1 MKRLLTLLAAAA
13 LTGLLAATALAG
25 TTLTYANF
33 PPAKTFPCVQM
44 DHWKAEVEKRTGG
57 AVAIQ
62 TFPGSTLL
70 GGKNMLRGVMT
81 GQADI
86 GCISLPY
93 YPGVFPLMSAVN
105 LPVSFAS
112 TEVASLTMWD
122 LFQKYQ
128 PEEFK
133 GVKVLTMFTSAPSHI
148 QSKVAIRSLADL
160 SGVELR
166 GAGSL
171 VKFIDDLGGRGV
183 GMPMSDTPEA
193 LQKGVVKGL
202 VSSFDVLKDMNFAEI
217 CRYETI
223 TNLPVYP
230 FAVIMNKAR
239 WEALPDDVK
248 QVLDGL
254 GREQAQ
260 WTGAYLD
267 DYVSQALAWGKEKY
281 QVEVFRLSDAD
292 MAEIASKGQPMID
305 AWKADATAKG
315 IDANAVLSD
324 MLSLKKKYEAEL
336 GK

>member
-1 MKRLLTLLAAAA
+1 MKRLLTLLAAVA
-13 LTGLLAATALAG
+13 LTGLMAATALAG

-33 PPAKTFPCVQM
+33 PSAKTFPCVQM
-44 DHWKAEVEKRTGG
+44 ERWKTEVEKRTNG
-57 AVAIQ
+57 AVTVQ

-70 GGKNMLRGVMT
+70 GGKNMFRGVQT

-86 GCISLPY
+86 GCLSLPY
-93 YPGVFPLMSAVN
+93 YPGVFPAMSSVN
-105 LPVSFAS
+105 LPVSFTS

-133 GVKVLTMFTSAPSHI
+133 DVKVLTMFTSAPSHI
-148 QSKVAIRSLADL
+148 MSKVAVRNLDDL
-160 SGVELR
+160 KGLELR

-171 VKFIDDLGGRGV
+171 VKIIDALGGRGV

-193 LQKGVVKGL
+193 LQKGVVKGV
-202 VSSFDVLKDMNFAEI
+202 VSSFDVLKDLNFAES
-217 CRYETI
+217 CRFVTI

-248 QVLDGL
+248 KVLDDL
-254 GREQAQ
+254 GREQSQ

-267 DYVSQALAWGKEKY
+267 DYVNKALAWGKEKY
-281 QVEVFRLSDAD
+281 QVEAITLSDTDYQAIS
-292 MAEIASKGQPMID
+292 ATTAPMI
-305 AWKADATAKG
+305 AEWKEAVAKKG
-315 IDANAVLSD
+315 LDGDTILSD
-324 MLSLKKKYEAEL
+324 MLTLKKKYEAEL